1 MKRTLRIALPLLLVA
16 AGGALAAPSTEPQPG
31 ASTRLT
37 CGQAWDTARMN
48 DSERRE
54 LMVEL
59 AHHAIQSQR
68 IGAPITSVQGAV
80 LGMVIE
86 EACRQAPEASLRDTI
101 DLAVRIAFDAG
112 PGRTRT
118 ATAALD

>member
-1 MKRTLRIALPLLLVA
+1 MKRTLRIALPILLAA
-16 AGGALAAPSTEPQPG
+16 AGGTLAAPSAEPPPG
-31 ASTRLT
+31 ANTGLACS
-37 CGQAWDTARMN
+37 QAWDTTQMKE
-48 DSERRE
+48 SERRE

-59 AHHAIQSQR
+59 AYHAIQSQR

-101 DLAVRIAFDAG
+101 GLAVRIAFDAG

>member
-1 MKRTLRIALPLLLVA
+1 MNRKLRIALPLLLVA
-16 AGGALAAPSTEPQPG
+16 SGAALAAPSTEPQPRTATG
-31 ASTRLT
+31 LT
-37 CGQAWDTARMN
+37 CGQAWDESRMK
-48 DSERRE
+48 DGERRE

-59 AHHAIQSQR
+59 AYHAIQSQR

-80 LGMVIE
+80 LGLVIE
-86 EACRQAPEASLRDTI
+86 EACRQSPEASLRETV

-112 PGRTRT
+112 PGRTGT